1 MATIPSVSVFQS
13 IKEAISPSSRNAI
26 RPPRLSHPALPI
38 VLRPL
43 TLDDAD
49 EWNDV
54 RWRNNDWLAPW
65 ESGDP
70 AHGGPISYNQWV
82 QRQRRNEQRGTDVVF
97 AIEYQMHIVG
107 QISLGAICYGA
118 MRTGIIGYWVDQQYI
133 GRGFAPMAV
142 CLLADWAL
150 GDPFGPAL
158 HRLEIA
164 ILPENTRSL
173 AVARKVGAHHEGLR
187 ERYMYVNGRWRDH
200 VTFALL
206 AEDLR
211 EGFCARL
218 AASRAES
225 GVAQRL
231 RPDTPEA

>member
-13 IKEAISPSSRNAI
+13 IKEAISPSNRHAI

-70 AHGGPISYNQWV
+70 VHGGSISYNQWM
-82 QRQRRNEQRGTDVVF
+82 QRQRRNEQRGTDAVF

-118 MRTGIIGYWVDQQYI
+118 MRTGVIGYWVDRQYI

-187 ERYMYVNGRWRDH
+187 ERYMYVNGQWRDH

-206 AEDLR
+206 AEDMR
-211 EGFCARL
+211 EGFATRL
-218 AASRAES
+218 AASRAENGLMS
-225 GVAQRL
+225 R
-231 RPDTPEA
+231 